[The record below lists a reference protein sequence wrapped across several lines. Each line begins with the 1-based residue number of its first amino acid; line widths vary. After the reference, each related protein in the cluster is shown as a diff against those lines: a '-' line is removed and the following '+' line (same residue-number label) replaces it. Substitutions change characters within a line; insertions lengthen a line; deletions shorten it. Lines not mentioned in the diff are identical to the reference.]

1 MKKKVGSKPL
11 LLSTVALIPGVAQAQ
26 KSQADKPNIVIIN
39 IDDMGYSDPWC
50 FGGDYAPTPNID
62 KMAEEGLSL
71 RQFYTSCPISSPSRV
86 GLTTGMYPTRWGI
99 NTFLQERA
107 GNARNEQNDFLNS
120 DAPSMAR
127 ALKEGGYVTGHFG
140 KWHMGGGRDVK
151 NAPAIPKYGFDEYSS
166 TWESPD
172 PDPKLTSSNWIWAAT
187 DEVKRWDRT
196 AYFVDRTL
204 DFLSRHKGEPCFVNL
219 WPDDVHTPWVY
230 ENDEASQRE
239 SSASFAIVLAELDRQ
254 IGRFMQGLKDLGIDD
269 NTIVIF
275 TGDNGPAP
283 AFDGHRTN
291 SFRGQKG
298 TLYEGGIRMP
308 FIIRWPGVIDASQVN
323 TTSVVCMVDL
333 FPSLCSIAGVDVPTK
348 YPLDGKDMSEV
359 LLGNSTAERQTP
371 LFWEFGKTK
380 GDRIS
385 PHIGVREGDWK
396 LLVNADGSNTELY
409 NMATDYNEQHNVAFE
424 NPAITER
431 LKKAAIDW
439 FNESYRQYADHVI
452 YVSADGDA
460 AADGSSWDSATTLE
474 NGVAL
479 GHDVSGSQLWLK
491 KGVYEVS
498 SSINADN
505 LKFYGG
511 FAGTEK
517 KLGERDWSENLT
529 IIDGGGTVSPFRNS
543 NLDATVST
551 VIDGV
556 VVQNGINQPNAN
568 GNGNGGGAIL
578 TNGAVVRNCVFRNN
592 RTQNKKNGAAIHC
605 HAGSVTIENCL
616 FVNNTSSGNGGG
628 IQVGGGVT
636 ANVINSTFANNKS
649 DGPGGAFGLGLDTSN
664 LNLYN
669 TIAYKN
675 TGNGKRSSYGQ
686 NTNVNGGGKVV
697 SKYSAVESE
706 SKKFTDGDDVNHM
719 VLTESNTPGFV
730 APAQTEGYVS
740 DPEQAEEAFSASYLL
755 TEDSPC
761 VDSGNINLT
770 SKLDYDLGHQRR
782 LSGKQIDMGAYE
794 FDNGAPSEEAAV
806 IHVSADGNGDAD
818 GNSWANATTLEHA
831 VSMAESAVG
840 NTVLWLKAGIYTVGK
855 SVNIDKLEVYGGFD
869 GTETE
874 LADRNW
880 AENHTVI
887 DGGGKVSPFR
897 NGNLDVAVT
906 SVLDG
911 LIVQNGINQPNA
923 NGNGNGG
930 AAILA
935 NGAVVRN
942 CVFRNNRTQNGKN
955 GAAIH
960 CHLGQIRIENSLF
973 VNNTSS
979 GNGGAVQ
986 VGGGVTATV
995 INCTFANNVSSG
1007 PGGAFGLGNNTSN
1020 INIYNSIAYHNKGN
1034 GKFSSYG
1041 QNSDVNGGG
1050 TVISKYS
1057 AIESESTKFA
1067 DGNDEAHMVLSESV
1081 APGFSSPASVYGY
1094 TDNADEVSEI
1104 ENASYALGAN
1114 SPCIDAGDD
1123 NYAAVSAYDLA
1134 CRKRIQGVRVDMGA
1148 YETAE
1153 GSYVAVVPS
1162 WENRGAVTYK
1172 EGNIVVSDAPDY
1184 SVLSV
1189 YSPDGTLQFRQRG
1202 ISDSYSLPWKSVGV
1216 IVVTLNDTPFK
1227 INAN

>member
-1 MKKKVGSKPL
+1 MKRVYPGQL
-11 LLSTVALIPGVAQAQ
+11 LLSTTCALLPGAISAQ
-26 KSQADKPNIVIIN
+26 KTPTSKPNIVIIN
-39 IDDMGYSDPWC
+39 IDDMGYSDPYC

-62 KMAEEGLSL
+62 RMAEEGLSL

-86 GLTTGMYPTRWGI
+86 GLTTGMYPTRWGL

-107 GNARNEQNDFLNS
+107 GNARHEQNDFLDS

-127 ALKEGGYVTGHFG
+127 ALKEGGYTTGHFG

-151 NAPAIPKYGFDEYSS
+151 NAPAITKYGFDEYSS

-204 DFLSRHKGEPCFVNL
+204 DFLSRHKGKPCFVNL

-254 IGRFMQGLKDLGIDD
+254 IGRFMQGLKDLGLDE

-298 TLYEGGIRMP
+298 TLYDGGIRMP
-308 FIIRWPGVIDASQVN
+308 FIIRWPGVIDADQVN
-323 TTSVVCMVDL
+323 TSSVVCMVDL
-333 FPSLCSIAGVDVPTK
+333 FPSLCSIAGVDVPEK

-359 LLGNSTAERQTP
+359 LLGNSTAERGTP

-385 PHIGVREGDWK
+385 PHIGVRDGDWK
-396 LLVNADGSNTELY
+396 LLVNADGSSTELY
-409 NMATDYNEQHNVAFE
+409 NMATDFNEKHNVAFE
-424 NPAITER
+424 NPAIAER

-439 FNESYRQYADHVI
+439 FNEAYRQYADHVI
-452 YVSADGDA
+452 YAAPDGDA
-460 AADGSSWDSATTLE
+460 AADGSAWDKATTLD
-474 NGVAL
+474 NAVTL
-479 GHDVSGSQLWLK
+479 GRDVPGAQIWLK
-491 KGVYEVS
+491 KGTYDVAS
-498 SSINADN
+498 TINADN

-511 FAGTEK
+511 FDGSEK
-517 KLGERDWSENLT
+517 RLAERDWVSNQT
-529 IIDGGGTVSPFRNS
+529 IIDGGGKVSPFRNN

-551 VIDGV
+551 LIDGV
-556 VVQNGINQPNAN
+556 IVQNGMNQSGAN

-578 TNGAVVRNCVFRNN
+578 TNGAVVRNCIFRNN
-592 RTQNKKNGAAIHC
+592 RTQNKKNGAALHC
-605 HAGSVTIENCL
+605 HIGTVTIENSL
-616 FVNNTSSGNGGG
+616 FVNNSSTGNGGA

-636 ANVINSTFANNKS
+636 ANVINCTFANNMAT
-649 DGPGGAFGLGLDTSN
+649 GPGGAFGLGTNTSN

-669 TIAYKN
+669 TIAYGN
-675 TGNGKRSSYGQ
+675 NGNGQRSSYGQ
-686 NTNVNGGGKVV
+686 NSDVNGGGKVV
-697 SKYSAVESE
+697 SKYSAIESE
-706 SKKFTDGDDVNHM
+706 SKKFTDGDDVSHM
-719 VLTESNTPGFV
+719 FLSEEKSPVFAS
-730 APAQTEGYVS
+730 PAQMEGYV
-740 DPEQAEEAFSASYLL
+740 DDLTDILDASYSLAE
-755 TEDSPC
+755 TSPC
-761 VDSGNINLT
+761 IDRGNVNLT
-770 SKLDYDLGHQRR
+770 SKLDYDLGHRRR
-782 LSGKQIDMGAYE
+782 LSGRQIDMGAYE
-794 FDNGAPSEEAAV
+794 FDNGAPSEDAMV
-806 IHVSADGNGDAD
+806 IRVSADGKPESD
-818 GNSWANATTLEHA
+818 GNSWDEATSLEHA
-831 VSMAESAVG
+831 VMMAENALG
-840 NTVLWLKAGIYTVGK
+840 NSVLWLSAGIYDVKK
-855 SVNIDKLEVYGGFD
+855 SINVDKLEIYGGFD

-874 LADRNW
+874 LNARNW
-880 AENHTVI
+880 AQNQTII
-887 DGGGKVSPFR
+887 DGGGKVSLFR
-897 NGNLDVAVT
+897 NGHLDGAVT

-911 LIVQNGINQPNA
+911 LIVQNGVNQSGA

-930 AAILA
+930 VAILT

-942 CVFRNNRTQNGKN
+942 CIFRNNRTQDKKN

-960 CHLGQIRIENSLF
+960 CHMGKVRIENSLF
-973 VNNTSS
+973 VNNTST

-995 INCTFANNVSSG
+995 INCTFANNVSAG

-1020 INIYNSIAYHNKGN
+1020 INIYNSIAYNNQGN
-1034 GKFSSYG
+1034 GKRSSYG

-1050 TVISKYS
+1050 IVVSKSS
-1057 AIESESTKFA
+1057 AIESDSRKFT
-1067 DGNDEAHMVLSESV
+1067 DGDDDNHLSLTEMQS
-1081 APGFSSPASVYGY
+1081 PLFSSPVSFCGH
-1094 TDNADEVSEI
+1094 TGDADKLSEI
-1104 ENASYALGAN
+1104 ATASYKLTAG

-1123 NYAAVSAYDLA
+1123 NYAAVSTYDLA
-1134 CRKRIQGVRVDMGA
+1134 CEKRIQGVRVDMGA
-1148 YETAE
+1148 YETEE
-1153 GSYVAVVPS
+1153 GSYVASTPVSGKSGCVS
-1162 WENRGAVTYK
+1162 YRD
-1172 EGNIVVSDAPDY
+1172 GNIMVSDAPAY

-1189 YSPDGTLQFRQRG
+1189 YSPDGALLFRQRG
-1202 ISDSYSLPWKSVGV
+1202 ISDAYTLPWKSSGV

-1227 INAN
+1227 FN

>member
-1 MKKKVGSKPL
+1 MKKLQPEQL
-11 LLSTVALIPGVAQAQ
+11 LLSACALLPTAAIAQ
-26 KSQADKPNIVIIN
+26 KNPSQKPNIVVIN

-62 KMAEEGLSL
+62 RMAEEGLSL
-71 RQFYTSCPISSPSRV
+71 KQFYTSCPISSPSRV

-107 GNARNEQNDFLNS
+107 GNARNEQNDFLDA

-127 ALKEGGYVTGHFG
+127 ALKAGGYTTGHFG

-151 NAPAIPKYGFDEYSS
+151 NAPAITKYGFDEYSS

-254 IGRFMQGLKDLGIDD
+254 IGRFMQGLKDLGIDE

-308 FIIRWPGVIDASQVN
+308 FIIRWPGVIDAAQVN
-323 TTSVVCMVDL
+323 TSSVVCMVDL

-348 YPLDGKDMSEV
+348 YPLDGKDMSDV
-359 LLGNSTAERQTP
+359 LLGNSTEERQTP

-385 PHIGVREGDWK
+385 PHIGVRDGDWK
-396 LLVNADGSNTELY
+396 LLVNADGSSTELY
-409 NMATDYNEQHNVAFE
+409 NMATDFNELHNVAFE

-431 LKKAAIDW
+431 LKKAAIEW
-439 FNESYRQYADHVI
+439 FNGAYRQYADHVI
-452 YVSADGDA
+452 HVAADGDA
-460 AADGSSWDSATTLE
+460 MADGSTWDKVTTLE
-474 NGVAL
+474 NAILMGR
-479 GHDVSGSQLWLK
+479 DISGTQIWLK
-491 KGVYEVS
+491 KGTYDVAS
-498 SSINADN
+498 TLNTDK
-505 LKFYGG
+505 LRFYGG
-511 FAGTEK
+511 FDGTEK
-517 KLGERDWSENLT
+517 RLGERDWVGNQT
-529 IIDGGGTVSPFRNS
+529 IIDGGGKVSPFRNN

-551 VIDGV
+551 VIDGL

-568 GNGNGGGAIL
+568 GNGNGGAAIL
-578 TNGAVVRNCVFRNN
+578 TNGAIVRNCIFRNN
-592 RTQNKKNGAAIHC
+592 RTQNGKNGAAIHC
-605 HAGSVTIENCL
+605 HIGTVTVENSL
-616 FVNNTSSGNGGG
+616 FVNNSSTGNGGA

-636 ANVINSTFANNKS
+636 ANVINCTFANNIS
-649 DGPGGAFGLGLDTSN
+649 SGPGGAFGLGTNTSN

-675 TGNGKRSSYGQ
+675 RGNGKRSSYGQ
-686 NTNVNGGGKVV
+686 NSDVNGGGVVV
-697 SKYSAVESE
+697 SKHSAIESE
-706 SKKFTDGDDVNHM
+706 SKKFTDGDDVNH
-719 VLTESNTPGFV
+719 LFLSEENSPGFLS
-730 APAQTEGYVS
+730 PAQVEGYAS
-740 DPEQAEEAFSASYLL
+740 LPEDIAQVADASYVLN
-755 TEDSPC
+755 EGSQCIDR
-761 VDSGNINLT
+761 GNINLT

-794 FDNGAPSEEAAV
+794 FDNGAPSDEIPV
-806 IHVSADGNGDAD
+806 IYVSADGDAD
-818 GNSWANATTLEHA
+818 AGGSSWSDATSLGHA
-831 VSMAESAVG
+831 LVLAESSVG
-840 NTVLWLKAGIYTVGK
+840 NTILWLKGGVYNLDR
-855 SVNIDKLEVYGGFD
+855 SVNIDKLEIYGGFN
-869 GTETE
+869 GTEKE
-874 LADRNW
+874 LDARNW
-880 AENHTVI
+880 AENPTVV
-887 DGGGKVSPFR
+887 DGGGKISPFR
-897 NGNLDVAVT
+897 NSNLDMPVT
-906 SVLDG
+906 SVIDG
-911 LIVQNGINQPNA
+911 LIVQNGVNQPNA

-930 AAILA
+930 GVILA

-960 CHLGQIRIENSLF
+960 CHLGHIRIENSLF

-995 INCTFANNVSSG
+995 INCTFANNVSTG

-1034 GKFSSYG
+1034 GKFSSCG

-1050 TVISKYS
+1050 SVVSRYS
-1057 AIESESTKFA
+1057 AIESASKKFT
-1067 DGNDEAHMVLSESV
+1067 DGDDEGHMVLSEVIS
-1081 APGFSSPASVYGY
+1081 PCFSDPASVYGY
-1094 TDNADEVSEI
+1094 SGDKSMVSEI
-1104 ENASYALGAN
+1104 EKASYTLAEN

-1123 NYAAVSAYDLA
+1123 NYAAVSAYDLQ
-1134 CRKRIQGVRVDMGA
+1134 CGKRIQGVRVDMGA
-1148 YETAE
+1148 YETPE
-1153 GSYVAVVPS
+1153 GSYVSVPVAKKS
-1162 WENRGAVTYK
+1162 GFVSYHD
-1172 EGNIVVSDAPDY
+1172 GNIVVSDAPEY

-1189 YSPDGTLQFRQRG
+1189 YSSDGVLQFRQRG
-1202 ISDSYSLPWKSVGV
+1202 ISEDYSFPWKSHGV
-1216 IVVTLNDTPFK
+1216 IVVTLNDTPYKFSV
-1227 INAN
+1227 N